1 MTHEHEFRL
10 NKQIDNSYLLTC
22 SCHDTLT
29 IGQMNR
35 RLAENERL
43 RELSLALIENG
54 YMDKN
59 VPDFRVDISYY
70 RDFKDEVLIQ
80 QQKHDALKEGKR

>member
-1 MTHEHEFRL
+1 MTHEHKFQL

-35 RLAENERL
+35 RLAENERMKEYIEETYEEDFVMWC
-43 RELSLALIENG
+43 RE
-54 YMDKN
+54 
-59 VPDFRVDISYY
+59 
-70 RDFKDEVLIQ
+70 Q
-80 QQKHDALKEGKR
+80 DALKEGE